1 MEFLITLSLWH
12 FISLFLFGAVAEVV
26 KKIASYYLMP
36 KALEKF
42 SIFLPLSIIV
52 AGLVLGLIFPLSAEV
67 ILFGA
72 VMSLVLYDTIVRA
85 VKKTIREYKREQ

>member
-1 MEFLITLSLWH
+1 MEFLITLTTWH
-12 FISLFLFGAVAEVV
+12 FISLFLFGAVTEVV

-52 AGLVLGLIFPLSAEV
+52 AGLVLGLIFPLSAEI

-72 VMSLVLYDTIVRA
+72 VGSIVIYDVFIRA
-85 VKKTIREYKREQ
+85 LRKYIRERSRS